1 MRSMSIRFRLT
12 ALFVA
17 IFGVTLIAFAAL
29 TYNTFSVNAQAEFDA
44 GLYNYSADIAESI
57 DINLFGE
64 ILIQKEPLSSARRL
78 FPFSVRNALVQI
90 ANSSGRIV
98 ARSEELRKF
107 SLPLDRS
114 DLEFLAAHGTELRTY
129 PGTRIMGGSPRVGG
143 AAGAYRVLDRVV
155 RDRGPYAFILQ
166 VAVPDAS
173 LQEQRRRLLLF
184 IFTSIPITLLV
195 ATLGGLFLSRRALLP
210 VRMIIERVR
219 SMGSADL
226 GERLPV
232 PPSHDEMRQ
241 LSLTLNGLL
250 SRLQLAFQSQERF
263 ISDASHELKTPLSI
277 LRGEL
282 DVLRSRARPMSELLA
297 FLGSASQELDYLS
310 RIVEDL
316 LLLARVD
323 AGVEAL
329 SPTQTRLDELLLEAI
344 ERLDPAAKKKEIRIR
359 FDLDGNDFGT
369 RGDADL
375 LRGLFKNLI
384 ENSIK
389 FSPEGSLVEVR
400 LVERER
406 TLIVTVKDQGP
417 GIPPEL
423 AGRVFERFYRG
434 PDAQKKA
441 PGTGLGLAIARRIA
455 EVHEADLTLVPM
467 EASDRNEPVNT
478 GSSAGPGA
486 LFRFEIK
493 KF

>member
-1 MRSMSIRFRLT
+1 MLRAASIRFRLT
-12 ALFVA
+12 ALFVT
-17 IFGVTLIAFAAL
+17 IFGVTLTAFAAL
-29 TYNTFSVNAQAEFDA
+29 VYNTFSVNAQAEFDA
-44 GLYNYSADIAESI
+44 GLYNYSADVAESI

-64 ILIQKEPLSSARRL
+64 VLIQKDPLSSARRL

-90 ANSSGRIV
+90 NSVDGRVI
-98 ARSEELRKF
+98 ARSEGRYKF
-107 SLPLDRS
+107 SLPLERD
-114 DLEFLAAHGTELRTY
+114 DLRFLAVHGTELRTI
-129 PGTRIMGGSPRVGG
+129 PATLILGRTGGSG
-143 AAGAYRVLDRVV
+143 AAGPYRVLSRVV
-155 RDRGPYAFILQ
+155 RNRGPFAFILQ
-166 VAVPDAS
+166 VAVPDKS
-173 LQEQRRRLLLF
+173 LQVQRRRLLIL
-184 IFTSIPITLLV
+184 IFTSIPITLLL

-210 VRMIIERVR
+210 VRTIIDRLR
-219 SMGSADL
+219 GMGSADL
-226 GERLPV
+226 GERLPL
-232 PPSHDEMRQ
+232 PPSDDEMSQ

-263 ISDASHELKTPLSI
+263 IADASHELKTPLSI

-282 DVLRSRARPMSELLA
+282 DVLRSRERPMSEILA
-297 FLGSASQELDYLS
+297 FLGSASQELDYLN

-344 ERLDPAAKKKEIRIR
+344 ERMDPAAKRRSIRIR
-359 FDLDGNDFGT
+359 FDLDGGDFST

-384 ENSIK
+384 ENAIK

-400 LVERER
+400 LVESER
-406 TLIVTVKDQGP
+406 VLTVTVKDQGP
-417 GIPPEL
+417 GIPAEL
-423 AGRVFERFYRG
+423 ASRVFDRFYRG
-434 PDAQKKA
+434 PDAQEKTQ
-441 PGTGLGLAIARRIA
+441 GTGLGLAIAQRIA
-455 EVHEADLTLVPM
+455 EVHGATLTLVSGLERGGLPAEM
-467 EASDRNEPVNT
+467 K
-478 GSSAGPGA
+478 GKSSGPGA